1 MIITTLKELFVFFLS
16 KKGLLILFTFF
27 SVYFALAQDENEDTK
42 NWDNQLYLSTKVT
55 MRSPKWKFSGEIQA
69 RLEDNMQDLE
79 TLFAEGVA
87 SFPVFKNIEFVSDFR
102 ISKKPDEIVLRPG
115 LGFLYKPYI
124 NDFQFVNQIK
134 WQNDFHTS
142 DGRHENALRYVL
154 VINKQLAPRLIG
166 SFLAGA
172 LYRWSDDFQGTELIR
187 TGPGVTY
194 IFNRKYNLFV
204 NYYLSIENN
213 HEYWEWAGIPYIQLI
228 INLD

>member
-1 MIITTLKELFVFFLS
+1 MREGLF
-16 KKGLLILFTFF
+16 ILFTLLSGFF
-27 SVYFALAQDENEDTK
+27 VFSQEEIKDDS
-42 NWDNQLYLSTKVT
+42 NWDNQLYLSSKVT
-55 MRSPKWKFSGEIQA
+55 MSFPKWKFAGEIQA

-79 TLFAEGVA
+79 TLYTEGVA
-87 SFPVFKNIEFVSDFR
+87 SFPVLRNVEFISDFR
-102 ISKKPDEIVLRPG
+102 ISKNPDEIVLRPG

-194 IFNRKYNLFV
+194 IFNRKYSLFV

-213 HEYWEWAGIPYIQLI
+213 HEYWEWAGIPFIQLI
-228 INLD
+228 INLN